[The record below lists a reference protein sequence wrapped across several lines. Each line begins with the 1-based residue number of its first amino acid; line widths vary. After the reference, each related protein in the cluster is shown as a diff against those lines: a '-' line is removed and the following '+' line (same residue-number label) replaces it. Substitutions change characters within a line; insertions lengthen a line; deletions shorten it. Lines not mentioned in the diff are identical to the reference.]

1 MSTTPEE
8 KRRGVEKEAAAV
20 KMNNVRAMKGEAKD
34 ERLHGVGDSPPDQ
47 GAADKNTSKMSVFV
61 TNSPQLEMKPRR

>member
-8 KRRGVEKEAAAV
+8 KVGEAAAV
-20 KMNNVRAMKGEAKD
+20 KMNNVRAMKREEQD

-47 GAADKNTSKMSVFV
+47 GAADKNTSKMSIFFV
-61 TNSPQLEMKPRR
+61 TNSPQ